1 MKLAD
6 FANERGV
13 KKETI
18 LKYMQRHDNLFDGHT
33 HRENNAFVLDE
44 IATEI
49 LNLKYPVPVQI
60 IEDVETKKELEQAK
74 KYIDELQK
82 KIMQMQDRYIDL
94 SDKYMEV
101 EKNSFSLEY
110 KEKLENERN
119 QAIQEKQKA
128 LDELMK
134 IKNRN
139 LFQRLIN
146 K

>member
-6 FANERGV
+6 FAEERGV

-18 LKYMQRHDNLFDGHT
+18 LKYMQRHDNLFKGHT
-33 HRENNAFVLDE
+33 HKENNAFVLDE

-60 IEDVETKKELEQAK
+60 IEDIETKKELEQAK

-82 KIMQMQDRYIDL
+82 KIMQMQDKYIDL
-94 SDKYMEV
+94 SDKYIEI
-101 EKNSFSLEY
+101 EKKSFSLED
-110 KEKLENERN
+110 KEKLEKERN
-119 QAIQEKQKA
+119 EAIQEKEKV
-128 LDELMK
+128 LDELLKM
-134 IKNRN
+134 KNRN
-139 LFQRLIN
+139 LFQRIIN